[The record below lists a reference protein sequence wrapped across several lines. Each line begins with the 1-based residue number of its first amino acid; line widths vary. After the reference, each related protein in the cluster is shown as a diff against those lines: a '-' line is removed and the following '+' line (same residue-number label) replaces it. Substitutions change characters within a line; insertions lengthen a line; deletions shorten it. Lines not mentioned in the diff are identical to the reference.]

1 MINQPQT
8 KLNILYGATLAAIVS
23 LPAQAQQSPMLEEV
37 IVTAQKRSEDLQD
50 TAIAITAISGST
62 MDDLNISN
70 AQDYEAVVPSLSVRT
85 SPNRLF
91 LRGIGRVTNSLG
103 TEPGVAVYLDQIYS
117 SEIGVLSRAN
127 SLTTQQLDVLRGPQG
142 TLFGRNTTGGAVSV
156 TSRRPTEEFEH
167 EVRATAGNYGEF
179 NWGGASSGPITDKLG
194 YRVHGYGDSHD
205 GYVKNQGG
213 KDIFDEDHTGFGAQ
227 LSWDATD
234 NLNVWLSWATD
245 RTDDVR
251 SGVNFGGYLITP
263 YQPTLKT
270 QDGFLF
276 SEQYQWDK
284 ENPSVRDRYKVDQND
299 ELRTKDYN
307 NNKYISHVTWDLD
320 DVTVKYIGG
329 YFEGDYSAK
338 NGDLGATSNPDVRV
352 VEGAAQNSESYSHE
366 LQLISATD
374 GPLQWV
380 TGLYYYHQNV
390 EQPYTISSLTADYL
404 SNTVPLDDL
413 FNPAAVQANMNQ
425 TAPVQYWQNGEL
437 DVDSYAAYADAN
449 YSFNESWKL
458 TLGVRYSYDEK
469 EGKEAQYVV
478 ADPNAIPALEPVIPL
493 WQSIP
498 GFPANCCGVLITDPQ
513 DANRKLDDDWD
524 QWSGRIV
531 LDYMIDDT
539 QMVYG
544 SVSSGYKAG
553 GFRLGSLQEN
563 PSFDPE
569 ELISY
574 EIGYKGTYA
583 DVLRINAAA
592 YFYDYK
598 DMQVLVD
605 ALNDVNLPVPEIVN
619 ADKAEVKGF
628 EVEATWLA
636 TENLTLMTNYS
647 YIDGEYTSFCC
658 AVDTIGDPDGGEQDL
673 SGNPLTQ
680 APKNKVFTNASY
692 AWNTSTMGEFVLSGS
707 YSWIDSRQYDVFNT
721 AATQAD
727 SYYRVDANLT
737 WFSPSQ
743 DIRVILSGKNLTEE
757 ETWVSLERLNEF
769 GAISG
774 YANDPLT
781 YSLEVQYSF

>member
-1 MINQPQT
+1 MTPTPQA
-8 KLNILYGATLAAIVS
+8 KLNLLYGATLTAIFS
-23 LPAQAQQSPMLEEV
+23 LPALAQESGMLEEV
-37 IVTAQKRSEDLQD
+37 VVTAQKRTEDLQD
-50 TAIAITAISGST
+50 TAIAITAISASA

-70 AQDYEAVVPSLSVRT
+70 SEDYEAIVPSLSVRT

-103 TEPGVAVYLDQIYS
+103 TEPGVAIYLDQIYT
-117 SEIGVLSRAN
+117 SEIGVLGRAN
-127 SLTTQQLDVLRGPQG
+127 SLTTQQIDILRGPQG
-142 TLFGRNTTGGAVSV
+142 TLFGRNATGGAVSV
-156 TSRRPTEEFEH
+156 TSKRPTQEFEH
-167 EVRATAGNYGEF
+167 EVRATAGNYSEF
-179 NWGGASSGPITDKLG
+179 NWGGASSGPITDTLG
-194 YRVHGYGDSHD
+194 YRVYAYGDSHD
-205 GYVKNQGG
+205 GYVKNRGG
-213 KDIFDEDHTGFGAQ
+213 KDIFDQDQEGWGAQ

-245 RTDDVR
+245 RTDNVR

-263 YQPTLKT
+263 YRPDLKT

-276 SEQYQWDK
+276 SEQYQWDR
-284 ENPSVRDRYKVDQND
+284 ENPAVRDRYKVDQND

-307 NNKYISHVTWDLD
+307 NNKYITHVTWDLS

-380 TGLYYYHQNV
+380 TGVYYYHQNV
-390 EQPYTISSLTADYL
+390 EQPYTISSLEADYL
-404 SNTVPLDDL
+404 QNTIPEDDL
-413 FNPAAVQANMNQ
+413 FNPAAIQPNRNPA
-425 TAPVQYWQNGEL
+425 APEQYWQNGDL
-437 DVDSYAAYADAN
+437 DVDSYAVYADGN
-449 YSFNESWKL
+449 YSFNEQWKL
-458 TLGVRYSYDEK
+458 TMGIRYSYDEK
-469 EGKEAQYVV
+469 EGNEAQYVV
-478 ADPNAIPALEPVIPL
+478 ADPYAAPGADVLPPIWASL
-493 WQSIP
+493 
-498 GFPANCCGVLITDPQ
+498 GFPENCCGLLITDPEV
-513 DANRKLDDDWD
+513 ANRKLDDDWD
-524 QWSGRIV
+524 NYSGRIV
-531 LDYMIDDT
+531 LDYMHSDD
-539 QMVYG
+539 QMVYA
-544 SVSSGYKAG
+544 SISSGYKAG

-569 ELISY
+569 EVISY
-574 EIGYKGTYA
+574 EIGYKATYA
-583 DVLRINAAA
+583 DVLRVNAAA
-592 YFYDYK
+592 YFYDYQ

-619 ADKAEVKGF
+619 ADEAEVKGF

-636 TENLTLMTNYS
+636 TDALTLMANYS
-647 YIDGEYTSFCC
+647 YTDGEYTDFCC

-692 AWNTSTMGEFVLSGS
+692 AWNLDSMGELILSGS
-707 YSWIDSRQYDVFNT
+707 YSWVDSRQYDVFNT

-727 SYYRVDANLT
+727 SYYRVDASLT
-737 WFSPSQ
+737 WFSSSQ
-743 DIRVILSGKNLTEE
+743 DIRVILAGKNLTEE
-757 ETWVSLERLNEF
+757 ETWVSLNRLNEF

-774 YANDPLT
+774 YANEPLT
-781 YSLEVQYSF
+781 YSLEVQYTF

>member
-1 MINQPQT
+1 MSNQPQT

-23 LPAQAQQSPMLEEV
+23 LPALAQEGGMLEEV
-37 IVTAQKRSEDLQD
+37 IVTAQKRAEDLQD

-167 EVRATAGNYGEF
+167 EVRATAGNYGQF
-179 NWGGASSGPITDKLG
+179 NWGGASSGPITDNLG

-205 GYVKNQGG
+205 GYIKNQGG
-213 KDIFDEDHTGFGAQ
+213 KDIFDEDRTGFGAQ

-307 NNKYISHVTWDLD
+307 NNKYITHVTWDLD

-404 SNTVPLDDL
+404 SNTIPLDEL
-413 FNPAAVQANMNQ
+413 FNPAAVQPNMNPA
-425 TAPVQYWQNGEL
+425 APVQYWQNGEL

-524 QWSGRIV
+524 QWSGRVV

-544 SVSSGYKAG
+544 SISSGYKAG

-692 AWNTSTMGEFVLSGS
+692 SWNTSNMGEFVLSGS

-721 AATQAD
+721 ASTQAD

-743 DIRVILSGKNLTEE
+743 DIRVIMSGKNLTEE

-781 YSLEVQYSF
+781 YSLEVQYTF

>member
-1 MINQPQT
+1 MTPTPQA
-8 KLNILYGATLAAIVS
+8 KLNLLYGATLAAIFS
-23 LPAQAQQSPMLEEV
+23 LPALAQESGMLEEV
-37 IVTAQKRSEDLQD
+37 VVTAQKRTEDLQD
-50 TAIAITAISGST
+50 TAIAITAISASA

-70 AQDYEAVVPSLSVRT
+70 SEDYEAIVPSLSVRT

-103 TEPGVAVYLDQIYS
+103 TEPGVAIYLDQIYT
-117 SEIGVLSRAN
+117 SEIGVLGRAN
-127 SLTTQQLDVLRGPQG
+127 SLTTQQIDILRGPQG
-142 TLFGRNTTGGAVSV
+142 TLFGRNATGGAVSV
-156 TSRRPTEEFEH
+156 TSKRPTQEFEH
-167 EVRATAGNYGEF
+167 EVRATAGNYSEF
-179 NWGGASSGPITDKLG
+179 NWGGASSGPITDTLG
-194 YRVHGYGDSHD
+194 YRVYAYGDSHD
-205 GYVKNQGG
+205 GYVKNRGG
-213 KDIFDEDHTGFGAQ
+213 KDIFDQDQEGWGAQ

-245 RTDDVR
+245 RTDNVR

-263 YQPTLKT
+263 YRPDLKT

-276 SEQYQWDK
+276 SEQYQWDR
-284 ENPSVRDRYKVDQND
+284 ENPAVRDRYKVDQND

-307 NNKYISHVTWDLD
+307 NNKYITHVTWDLS

-380 TGLYYYHQNV
+380 TGVYYYHQNV
-390 EQPYTISSLTADYL
+390 EQPYTISSLEADYL
-404 SNTVPLDDL
+404 QNTIPEDDL
-413 FNPAAVQANMNQ
+413 FNPAAIQPNRNPA
-425 TAPVQYWQNGEL
+425 APEQYWQNGDL
-437 DVDSYAAYADAN
+437 DVDSYAVYADGN
-449 YSFNESWKL
+449 YSFNEQWKL
-458 TLGVRYSYDEK
+458 TMGIRYSYDEK
-469 EGKEAQYVV
+469 EGNEAQYVV
-478 ADPNAIPALEPVIPL
+478 ADPYAAPGADVLPPIWASL
-493 WQSIP
+493 
-498 GFPANCCGVLITDPQ
+498 GFPENCCGLLITDPEV
-513 DANRKLDDDWD
+513 ANRKLDDDWD
-524 QWSGRIV
+524 NYSGRIV
-531 LDYMIDDT
+531 LDYMHSDD
-539 QMVYG
+539 QMVYA
-544 SVSSGYKAG
+544 SISSGYKAG

-569 ELISY
+569 EVISY
-574 EIGYKGTYA
+574 EIGYKATYA
-583 DVLRINAAA
+583 DVLRVNAAA
-592 YFYDYK
+592 YFYDYQ

-619 ADKAEVKGF
+619 ADEAEVKGF

-636 TENLTLMTNYS
+636 TDALTLMANYS
-647 YIDGEYTSFCC
+647 YTDGEYTDFCC

-692 AWNTSTMGEFVLSGS
+692 AWNLDSMGELILSGS
-707 YSWIDSRQYDVFNT
+707 YSWVDSRQYDVFNT

-727 SYYRVDANLT
+727 SYYRVDASLT
-737 WFSPSQ
+737 WFSSSQ
-743 DIRVILSGKNLTEE
+743 DIRVILAGKNLTEE
-757 ETWVSLERLNEF
+757 ETWVSLNRLNEF

-774 YANDPLT
+774 YANEPLT
-781 YSLEVQYSF
+781 YSLEVQYTF